1 MPASVVDIGGSL
13 QVIAAA
19 FKDLQQE
26 NERLKQELEEVRKQK
41 AVSLAEG
48 NEDNSKKFANNKSSS
63 GELLKSESKAVVSQM
78 HRAFA
83 QDERGLIDE
92 ERNTQ
97 RARLQSMIAEF
108 DPEET
113 GDWAHT
119 PITPEMCR
127 DWATSGKIDVSDA
140 TLRGIVANLQK
151 HCNSMDPPVIPT
163 SIQLINLTSV
173 EQLEE
178 VFGDEGADIVMRLQD
193 TVIDRI
199 TDKLLMAGNPN
210 QTASPDTMS
219 PMVWL
224 MSPSLWWTWLRSQ
237 TRNDIVEV
245 VGTFLVIANTV
256 FLGISADRGND
267 AWNGWDYISSGFAA
281 AFSIELLI
289 RMCLCGSV
297 WRFFMGESRLWHIF
311 DTVLVGLMLLDIVT
325 LVVHVSA
332 INTRMLTTLRLL
344 RLLRLTR
351 MARLARVGIFNELTY
366 MIRGIE
372 AGTSTLLWAFTLL
385 LFVSYVGGVVCTMTI
400 GLDTEA
406 VVADGELGHPARE
419 WNDFAELHFGSV
431 GHSMFTLFR
440 CFTGDC
446 TTNNGIPVSYVL
458 IERYGGITIV
468 IYWVTVMLV
477 TFGLFNVMI
486 ANFLQN
492 SQRAAR
498 FNDAERRRIL
508 KRERRM
514 VHEKTQQLM
523 KGITDFVQRKRSE
536 GSAVTVTNLHITR
549 EVWRNLIADQNI
561 THWLDDMGCDD
572 GLRKRLFDKIDTDG
586 NGVLTCP
593 ELVHGVVDM
602 LRGRFDNFEALM
614 PLMKSVHNR
623 LLKLEGTL
631 ALRKDSALDF

>member
-372 AGTSTLLWAFTLL
+372 AGTSTLFWAFVLF
-385 LFVSYVGGVVCTMTI
+385 LFVDYVGAVLVTMTI
-400 GLDTEA
+400 GTDTGNLAFETYA
-406 VVADGELGHPARE
+406 SI
-419 WNDFAELHFGSV
+419 HFGSV
-431 GHSMFTLFR
+431 GRSMFTLFR

-446 TTNNGIPVSYVL
+446 SAYDGRPLAYAL
-458 IERYGGITIV
+458 LDRYGNLTIV
-468 IYWVTVMLV
+468 VYWLALMLV

-492 SQRAAR
+492 SQRAAQ
-498 FNDAERRRIL
+498 FNDVERRRIL
-508 KRERRM
+508 KRERKM
-514 VHEKTQQLM
+514 VHDKTQELLSAIIDCVE
-523 KGITDFVQRKRSE
+523 KKHNE
-536 GSAVTVTNLHITR
+536 GAPVTLTNLNISR
-549 EVWRNLIADQNI
+549 ELWRCLVADEKVKN
-561 THWLDDMGCDD
+561 WLDDMGCDD
-572 GLRKRLFDKIDTDG
+572 GLRRKLFDKIDVDG
-586 NGVLTCP
+586 NGLLSCA
-593 ELVHGVVDM
+593 ELVHGVVDL

-614 PLMKSVHNR
+614 PLVKSVHNR
-623 LLKLEGTL
+623 LLKLEGSL
-631 ALRKDSALDF
+631 ALRFAAEGYEI